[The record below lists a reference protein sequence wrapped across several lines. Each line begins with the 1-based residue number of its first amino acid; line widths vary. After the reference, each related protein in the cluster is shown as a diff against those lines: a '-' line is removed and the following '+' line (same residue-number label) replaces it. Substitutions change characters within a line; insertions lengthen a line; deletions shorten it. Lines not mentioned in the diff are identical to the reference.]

1 MTYYMPNDSTNPKRA
16 LYVRQDG
23 KYVKIGTI
31 DIKTHE
37 VTITAVSGRVR
48 SGSWKKSMKWK
59 WKTSHMTK
67 GDGLE

>member
-1 MTYYMPNDSTNPKRA
+1 MSVYMKGDSTNPERA
-16 LYVRQDG
+16 IYVRQNG
-23 KYVKIGTI
+23 KYLKIGTI

-59 WKTSHMTK
+59 WKPANMTK
-67 GDGLE
+67 GDGSE